1 MCLVCHSSGW
11 ANFASGPWLRHLGG
25 HTDRSLKHVV
35 CLPNTGNNE
44 IDRALLDLLQQN
56 IDAAKQAGQAE
67 PAVFM
72 EKIRDAARK
81 FVLT

>member
-1 MCLVCHSSGW
+1 MPQQWLGNFCFRATAEASWW
-11 ANFASGPWLRHLGG
+11 AYREV
-25 HTDRSLKHVV
+25 LKHVV
-35 CLPNTGNNE
+35 CLQNTGNNE

-72 EKIRDAARK
+72 EKVRDAARK